1 MFSVHGSV
9 LPASELER
17 ALFGYEEGSRKV
29 RPGALENA
37 RDRTLFLGEVEALP
51 LMLQVKLLRALE
63 DRKFT
68 WVDGSKHIDLGDIRC
83 ISATSQKLN
92 IRVDEKNFRSD
103 LYYRLAGDVI
113 FLPPLRE
120 RTEDFELLIK
130 NVLDM
135 KRDTLERERGL
146 SEIRFSAG
154 ARNVIKQYHWPGNV
168 RELENV
174 LFRVATHTDRI
185 EIRPEDVRQALQ
197 LAPVQKDTEI
207 LNRPFTESFSL
218 ESVLDEVSRHYIERA
233 RERTG
238 DRITRTAKL
247 LGYEHYQVLSR
258 KMKSLN

>member
-51 LMLQVKLLRALE
+51 LMLQVKLLRALV

-154 ARNVIKQYHWPGNV
+154 TRNVIKQYHWP
-168 RELENV
+168 
-174 LFRVATHTDRI
+174 
-185 EIRPEDVRQALQ
+185 
-197 LAPVQKDTEI
+197 
-207 LNRPFTESFSL
+207 
-218 ESVLDEVSRHYIERA
+218 
-233 RERTG
+233 
-238 DRITRTAKL
+238 
-247 LGYEHYQVLSR
+247 R
-258 KMKSLN
+258 KCP